1 VKSPADYKADQ
12 LASRQRLRQVRIIP
26 RNLQPGQIVQM
37 SDRQYQKES
46 DGSLRLVRM
55 NIRQD

>member
-1 VKSPADYKADQ
+1 MKSSADYKTEQ
-12 LASRQRLRQVRIIP
+12 IASRQRLRQVRIVP
-26 RNLQPGQIVQM
+26 RNLQAGQIVQM
-37 SDRQYQKES
+37 SDRQYQKQS